1 MIDST
6 AETCSLLIDSTKLSE
21 MIVDKL
27 LTLIKRSDEHAL
39 DGRFDALLAMTQG
52 ELLRLDVFLDFG
64 LSYFLALVEW

>member
-27 LTLIKRSDEHAL
+27 LTLIKRSEHAL

-64 LSYFLALVEW
+64 LSYFLALVE